1 MLWWVG
7 GMSERS
13 GRGGGGGGGGGAG
26 PGWAAGVLPEGA
38 VRVAGWCVVLLLV
51 TGVAW
56 VAVWLCVLF
65 RAAVIPVLLALLGTA
80 LLTPLHRRLLR
91 MRVQRSLAAG
101 LTCAAVL
108 VVVGGATYIV
118 VLALVDSGDQIV
130 ASAQLAAQDVA
141 GFLGAGEASL
151 NDLASNARELF
162 DRFGGPAASGVISGL
177 GLVAQAGAMGVL
189 AVLLVFFFIRD
200 GDRVVGSLRTMAP
213 GPVGEI
219 TEAIGRRAYRA
230 VEGFMRG
237 TTMIALIDGVLT
249 TIGLLIL
256 GVPGAAGLGAL
267 VFIGAYIP
275 YLGAFVSGVLAVLVA
290 LADRGAAIAAWT
302 LLVIFLVQMLEGNVL
317 QPVIQSRTVQMHPAV
332 VLVAITAG
340 ATVGGVIGVLLAVPA
355 TAAAFGIVAELR
367 ERYGGGSGAT
377 AAGAGPVGGEPGTP

>member
-1 MLWWVG
+1 
-7 GMSERS
+7 MSERS
-13 GRGGGGGGGGGAG
+13 GGEGGEGRG
-26 PGWAAGVLPEGA
+26 AGVLPEGA
-38 VRVAGWCVVLLLV
+38 VRLAGWCVVLLLV
-51 TGVAW
+51 AGVAW

-80 LLTPLHRRLLR
+80 LLTPLNRRLLA
-91 MRVQRSLAAG
+91 MKVQRSLAAG

-118 VLALVDSGDQIV
+118 VAALVDSGDQIV
-130 ASAQLAAQDVA
+130 ASAKLAAKDVA
-141 GFLGAGEASL
+141 RFLGAGEASL
-151 NDLASNARELF
+151 DDLASSARELF
-162 DRFGGPAASGVISGL
+162 DRFGEPAASGVISGL

-213 GPVGEI
+213 GPVGEM
-219 TEAIGRRAYRA
+219 TEAIARRAYRG

-249 TIGLLIL
+249 TVGLLIL
-256 GVPGAAGLGAL
+256 GVPGAPGLGAL

-290 LADRGAAIAAWT
+290 LADRGFAIALWT
-302 LLVIFLVQMLEGNVL
+302 LLVIFLVQMLEANVL

-355 TAAAFGIVAELR
+355 TAAGFGIVAELR
-367 ERYGGGSGAT
+367 ERFGGGSGAT
-377 AAGAGPVGGEPGTP
+377 AAGAAGSAGEPGTP

>member
-1 MLWWVG
+1 
-7 GMSERS
+7 MSERGG
-13 GRGGGGGGGGGAG
+13 GRG
-26 PGWAAGVLPEGA
+26 AGVLPEGA
-38 VRVAGWCVVLLLV
+38 GRLAGWCAVLLLV
-51 TGVAW
+51 AGVAW

-80 LLTPLHRRLLR
+80 LLTPLHRRLLA
-91 MRVQRSLAAG
+91 MKVQRSLAAG

-118 VLALVDSGDQIV
+118 VVALVDSGDQIV
-130 ASAQLAAQDVA
+130 ASAKLAAQDVA
-141 GFLGAGEASL
+141 RFLGAGEASL
-151 NDLASNARELF
+151 DDLASNARDLF
-162 DRFGGPAASGVISGL
+162 DRFGEPAASGVISGL

-189 AVLLVFFFIRD
+189 AVLLVFFFLRD

-213 GPVGEI
+213 GPVGEM
-219 TEAIGRRAYRA
+219 TEAIARRAYRA

-256 GVPGAAGLGAL
+256 GVPGAPGLGAL

-290 LADRGAAIAAWT
+290 LADGGFAIALWT
-302 LLVIFLVQMLEGNVL
+302 LLVIFLVQMLEANVL

-377 AAGAGPVGGEPGTP
+377 AAGAG

>member
-1 MLWWVG
+1 
-7 GMSERS
+7 MSERS
-13 GRGGGGGGGGGAG
+13 GGEGGGGVV
-26 PGWAAGVLPEGA
+26 PGWGAGVLPEGA

-130 ASAQLAAQDVA
+130 ASAKLAAQDVA
-141 GFLGAGEASL
+141 GFLGADEASL
-151 NDLASNARELF
+151 DDLASNARELF

-213 GPVGEI
+213 GHVGEI

-249 TIGLLIL
+249 TIGLLLL

-290 LADRGAAIAAWT
+290 LADRGVVIAAWT

>member
-1 MLWWVG
+1 MLWWG
-7 GMSERS
+7 RGMSERS
-13 GRGGGGGGGGGAG
+13 GGEGGGGVV
-26 PGWAAGVLPEGA
+26 PGWGAGVLPEGA

-130 ASAQLAAQDVA
+130 ASAKLAAQDVA
-141 GFLGAGEASL
+141 GFLGADEASL
-151 NDLASNARELF
+151 DDLASNARELF

-213 GPVGEI
+213 GHVGEI

-249 TIGLLIL
+249 TIGLLLL

-290 LADRGAAIAAWT
+290 LADRGVVIAAWT

>member
-1 MLWWVG
+1 MLWWG
-7 GMSERS
+7 RGMSERS
-13 GRGGGGGGGGGAG
+13 GGEGGGGVG
-26 PGWAAGVLPEGA
+26 PGWGAGVLPEGA

-130 ASAQLAAQDVA
+130 ASAKLAAQDVA
-141 GFLGAGEASL
+141 GFLGADEASL
-151 NDLASNARELF
+151 DDLASNARELF

-213 GPVGEI
+213 GHVGEI

-249 TIGLLIL
+249 TIGLLLL

-290 LADRGAAIAAWT
+290 LADRGVVIAAWT

>member
-1 MLWWVG
+1 
-7 GMSERS
+7 MSERS
-13 GRGGGGGGGGGAG
+13 GGEGGVG
-26 PGWAAGVLPEGA
+26 PGWGAGVLPEGA

-130 ASAQLAAQDVA
+130 ASAKLAAQDVA
-141 GFLGAGEASL
+141 GFLGADEASL
-151 NDLASNARELF
+151 DDLASNARELF

-213 GPVGEI
+213 GHVGEI

-249 TIGLLIL
+249 TIGLLLL

-290 LADRGAAIAAWT
+290 LADRGVVIAAWT

>member
-1 MLWWVG
+1 MLWWAR

-13 GRGGGGGGGGGAG
+13 GGEGGGGVG
-26 PGWAAGVLPEGA
+26 PGWGAGVLPEGA

-130 ASAQLAAQDVA
+130 ASAKLAAQDVA
-141 GFLGAGEASL
+141 GFLGADEASL
-151 NDLASNARELF
+151 DDLASNARELF

-213 GPVGEI
+213 GHIGEI

-249 TIGLLIL
+249 TIGLLLL

-290 LADRGAAIAAWT
+290 LADRGVVIAAWT

>member
-1 MLWWVG
+1 MLWWG
-7 GMSERS
+7 RGMSERS
-13 GRGGGGGGGGGAG
+13 GGEGGGGVR
-26 PGWAAGVLPEGA
+26 PGWGAGVLPEGA

-80 LLTPLHRRLLR
+80 LLTPLHRRLVR

-108 VVVGGATYIV
+108 VVVGGATYVV

-130 ASAQLAAQDVA
+130 ASAKLAAQDVA
-141 GFLGAGEASL
+141 GFLGAGQASL
-151 NDLASNARELF
+151 DDLASNARELF

-213 GPVGEI
+213 GKAGEI

-290 LADRGAAIAAWT
+290 LADRGVVIAAWT

>member
-1 MLWWVG
+1 MLWWAR

-13 GRGGGGGGGGGAG
+13 GGEGGVG
-26 PGWAAGVLPEGA
+26 PGWGAGVLPEGA

-130 ASAQLAAQDVA
+130 ASAKLAAQDVA
-141 GFLGAGEASL
+141 GFLGADEASL
-151 NDLASNARELF
+151 DDLASNARELF

-213 GPVGEI
+213 GHVGEI

-249 TIGLLIL
+249 TIGLLLL

-290 LADRGAAIAAWT
+290 LADRGVVIAAWT

>member
-1 MLWWVG
+1 
-7 GMSERS
+7 MSERS
-13 GRGGGGGGGGGAG
+13 GGEGGEGRGTGA
-26 PGWAAGVLPEGA
+26 LPEGA
-38 VRVAGWCVVLLLV
+38 VRLAGWCVVLLLV
-51 TGVAW
+51 AGVAW

-80 LLTPLHRRLLR
+80 LLTPLNRRLLA
-91 MRVQRSLAAG
+91 MKVQRSLAAG

-118 VLALVDSGDQIV
+118 VAALVDSGDQIV
-130 ASAQLAAQDVA
+130 ASAKLAAQDVA
-141 GFLGAGEASL
+141 RFLGAGEASL
-151 NDLASNARELF
+151 DDLASRARELF
-162 DRFGGPAASGVISGL
+162 DRFGEPAASGVISGL

-213 GPVGEI
+213 GPVGEM
-219 TEAIGRRAYRA
+219 TEAIARRAYRG

-249 TIGLLIL
+249 TVGLLIL
-256 GVPGAAGLGAL
+256 GVPGAPGLGAL

-290 LADRGAAIAAWT
+290 LADRGFAIALWT
-302 LLVIFLVQMLEGNVL
+302 LLVIFLVQMLEANVL

-355 TAAAFGIVAELR
+355 TAAGFGIVAELR
-367 ERYGGGSGAT
+367 ERFAGGSGAT
-377 AAGAGPVGGEPGTP
+377 AAGAAGSAGEPGKP

>member
-1 MLWWVG
+1 
-7 GMSERS
+7 MSERS
-13 GRGGGGGGGGGAG
+13 GGEGGGGVGAG
-26 PGWAAGVLPEGA
+26 WGAGVRPEGA

-130 ASAQLAAQDVA
+130 ASAKLAAQDVA
-141 GFLGAGEASL
+141 GFLGADEASL
-151 NDLASNARELF
+151 DDLASNARELF

-213 GPVGEI
+213 GHVGEI

-249 TIGLLIL
+249 TIGLLLL

-290 LADRGAAIAAWT
+290 LADRGVVIAAWT

>member
-1 MLWWVG
+1 
-7 GMSERS
+7 MSERS
-13 GRGGGGGGGGGAG
+13 GGEGGGGVR
-26 PGWAAGVLPEGA
+26 PGWGAGVLPEGA

-130 ASAQLAAQDVA
+130 ASAKLAAQDVA
-141 GFLGAGEASL
+141 GFLGADEASL
-151 NDLASNARELF
+151 DDLASNARELF

-213 GPVGEI
+213 GHVGEI

-249 TIGLLIL
+249 TIGLLLL

-290 LADRGAAIAAWT
+290 LADRGVVIAAWT

>member
-1 MLWWVG
+1 MLWWAR

-13 GRGGGGGGGGGAG
+13 GGEGGGGVGAG
-26 PGWAAGVLPEGA
+26 WGAGVLPEGA

-130 ASAQLAAQDVA
+130 ASAKLAAQDVA
-141 GFLGAGEASL
+141 GFLGADEASL
-151 NDLASNARELF
+151 DDLASNARELF

-213 GPVGEI
+213 GHVGEI

-249 TIGLLIL
+249 TIGLLLL

-290 LADRGAAIAAWT
+290 LADRGVVIAAWT

>member
-1 MLWWVG
+1 
-7 GMSERS
+7 MSERS
-13 GRGGGGGGGGGAG
+13 GGGGGGGVG
-26 PGWAAGVLPEGA
+26 PGWGAGVLPEGA

-130 ASAQLAAQDVA
+130 ASAKLAAQDVA
-141 GFLGAGEASL
+141 GFLGADEASL
-151 NDLASNARELF
+151 DDLASNARELF

-213 GPVGEI
+213 GHVGEI

-249 TIGLLIL
+249 TIGLLLL

-290 LADRGAAIAAWT
+290 LADRGVVIAAWT

>member
-1 MLWWVG
+1 
-7 GMSERS
+7 MSERS
-13 GRGGGGGGGGGAG
+13 GGEGGGGVG
-26 PGWAAGVLPEGA
+26 PGWGAGVLPEGA

-130 ASAQLAAQDVA
+130 ASAKLAAQDVA
-141 GFLGAGEASL
+141 GFLGADEASL
-151 NDLASNARELF
+151 DDLASSARELF

-213 GPVGEI
+213 GHVGEI

-249 TIGLLIL
+249 TIGLLLL

-290 LADRGAAIAAWT
+290 LADRGVVIAAWT

>member
-1 MLWWVG
+1 MLWWG
-7 GMSERS
+7 RGMSERS
-13 GRGGGGGGGGGAG
+13 GGEGGGGVG
-26 PGWAAGVLPEGA
+26 PGWGAGVLPEGA

-130 ASAQLAAQDVA
+130 ASAKLAAQDVA
-141 GFLGAGEASL
+141 GFLGADEASL
-151 NDLASNARELF
+151 DDLASNARELF

-213 GPVGEI
+213 GHVGEI

-249 TIGLLIL
+249 TIGLLLL

-290 LADRGAAIAAWT
+290 LADRGVVIAAWT

-317 QPVIQSRTVQMHPAV
+317 QPVIQSRTVQTHPAV

>member
-1 MLWWVG
+1 
-7 GMSERS
+7 MSERS
-13 GRGGGGGGGGGAG
+13 GGEGGGGVG
-26 PGWAAGVLPEGA
+26 PGWGAGVLPEGA

-130 ASAQLAAQDVA
+130 ASAKLAAQDVA
-141 GFLGAGEASL
+141 GFLGADEASL
-151 NDLASNARELF
+151 DDLASNARELF

-213 GPVGEI
+213 GHVGEI

-249 TIGLLIL
+249 TIGLLLL

-290 LADRGAAIAAWT
+290 LADRGVVIAAWT

-317 QPVIQSRTVQMHPAV
+317 QPVIQSRTVQTHPAV

>member
-1 MLWWVG
+1 
-7 GMSERS
+7 MSERS
-13 GRGGGGGGGGGAG
+13 GGEGGGGVG
-26 PGWAAGVLPEGA
+26 PGWGAGVLPEGA
-38 VRVAGWCVVLLLV
+38 VRVAGWCVVLRV

-130 ASAQLAAQDVA
+130 ASAKLAAQDVA
-141 GFLGAGEASL
+141 GFLGADEASL
-151 NDLASNARELF
+151 DDLASNARELF

-213 GPVGEI
+213 GHVGEI

-249 TIGLLIL
+249 TIGLLLL

-290 LADRGAAIAAWT
+290 LADRGVVIAAWT

>member
-1 MLWWVG
+1 
-7 GMSERS
+7 MSERS
-13 GRGGGGGGGGGAG
+13 GGEGGGGVR
-26 PGWAAGVLPEGA
+26 PGWGAGVLPEGA

-80 LLTPLHRRLLR
+80 LLTPLHRRLVR

-108 VVVGGATYIV
+108 VVVGGATYVV

-130 ASAQLAAQDVA
+130 ASAKLAAQDVA

-151 NDLASNARELF
+151 DDLASNARELF

-189 AVLLVFFFIRD
+189 AVLLVFFFLRD

-213 GPVGEI
+213 GKAGEI

-290 LADRGAAIAAWT
+290 LADRGVVIAAWT

>member
-1 MLWWVG
+1 
-7 GMSERS
+7 MSERS
-13 GRGGGGGGGGGAG
+13 GGEGGDGVG
-26 PGWAAGVLPEGA
+26 PGWGAGVLPEGA

-130 ASAQLAAQDVA
+130 ASAKLAAQDVA
-141 GFLGAGEASL
+141 GFLGADEASL
-151 NDLASNARELF
+151 DDLASNARELF

-200 GDRVVGSLRTMAP
+200 GDRVMGSLRTMAP
-213 GPVGEI
+213 GHVGEI

-249 TIGLLIL
+249 TIGLLLL

-290 LADRGAAIAAWT
+290 LADRGVVIAAWT

>member
-1 MLWWVG
+1 
-7 GMSERS
+7 MSERS
-13 GRGGGGGGGGGAG
+13 GGEGGGGVG
-26 PGWAAGVLPEGA
+26 PGWGVGVLPEGA

-130 ASAQLAAQDVA
+130 ASAKLAAQDVA
-141 GFLGAGEASL
+141 GFLGADEASL
-151 NDLASNARELF
+151 DDLASNARELF

-213 GPVGEI
+213 GHVGEI

-249 TIGLLIL
+249 TIGLLLL

-290 LADRGAAIAAWT
+290 LADRGVVIAAWT

>member
-1 MLWWVG
+1 MLWWG
-7 GMSERS
+7 RGMSERS
-13 GRGGGGGGGGGAG
+13 GGEGGGGVG
-26 PGWAAGVLPEGA
+26 PGWGAGVLPEGA

-130 ASAQLAAQDVA
+130 ASAKLAAQDVA
-141 GFLGAGEASL
+141 GFLGADEASL
-151 NDLASNARELF
+151 DDLASNARELF

-213 GPVGEI
+213 GHVGEI

-249 TIGLLIL
+249 TIGLLLL
-256 GVPGAAGLGAL
+256 GLPGAAGLGAL

-290 LADRGAAIAAWT
+290 LADRGVVIAAWT

>member
-1 MLWWVG
+1 
-7 GMSERS
+7 MSERS
-13 GRGGGGGGGGGAG
+13 GREGGGAG

-130 ASAQLAAQDVA
+130 ASAKLAAQDVA

-151 NDLASNARELF
+151 DDLASNARELF

-290 LADRGAAIAAWT
+290 LADRGVAIAAWT

-377 AAGAGPVGGEPGTP
+377 AAGAGPVGGGSGTP

>member
-1 MLWWVG
+1 MLWWG
-7 GMSERS
+7 RGMSERS
-13 GRGGGGGGGGGAG
+13 GGEGGGGGGVG
-26 PGWAAGVLPEGA
+26 PGWGAGVLPEGA

-130 ASAQLAAQDVA
+130 ASAKLAAQDVA
-141 GFLGAGEASL
+141 GFLGADEASL
-151 NDLASNARELF
+151 DDLASNARELF

-213 GPVGEI
+213 GHVGEI

-249 TIGLLIL
+249 TIGLLLL

-290 LADRGAAIAAWT
+290 LADRGVVIAAWT

>member
-1 MLWWVG
+1 
-7 GMSERS
+7 MSERS
-13 GRGGGGGGGGGAG
+13 GGEGGGGVR
-26 PGWAAGVLPEGA
+26 PGWGAGVLPEGA

-80 LLTPLHRRLLR
+80 LLTPLHRRLVR

-108 VVVGGATYIV
+108 VVVGGATYVV

-130 ASAQLAAQDVA
+130 ASAKLAAQDVA

-151 NDLASNARELF
+151 DDLASNARELF

-213 GPVGEI
+213 SQAGEI

-230 VEGFMRG
+230 VEGFMPG

-290 LADRGAAIAAWT
+290 LADRGVVIAAWT

>member
-1 MLWWVG
+1 
-7 GMSERS
+7 MSERS
-13 GRGGGGGGGGGAG
+13 GGEGGGGVG
-26 PGWAAGVLPEGA
+26 PGWGAGVLPEGA
-38 VRVAGWCVVLLLV
+38 VRVAGWCVVLPLV

-130 ASAQLAAQDVA
+130 ASAKLAAQDVA
-141 GFLGAGEASL
+141 GFLGADEASL
-151 NDLASNARELF
+151 DDLASNARELF

-213 GPVGEI
+213 GHVGEI

-249 TIGLLIL
+249 TIGLLLL

-290 LADRGAAIAAWT
+290 LADRGVVIAAWT

>member
-1 MLWWVG
+1 
-7 GMSERS
+7 MSERS
-13 GRGGGGGGGGGAG
+13 GGEGGGGVG
-26 PGWAAGVLPEGA
+26 PGWGAGVLPEGA
-38 VRVAGWCVVLLLV
+38 VRVVGWCVVLLLV

-130 ASAQLAAQDVA
+130 ASAKLAAQDVA
-141 GFLGAGEASL
+141 GFLGADEASL
-151 NDLASNARELF
+151 DDLASNARELF

-213 GPVGEI
+213 GHVGEI

-249 TIGLLIL
+249 TIGLLLL

-290 LADRGAAIAAWT
+290 LADRGVVIAAWT

>member
-1 MLWWVG
+1 MLWWG
-7 GMSERS
+7 RGMSERS
-13 GRGGGGGGGGGAG
+13 GGEGGGGVR
-26 PGWAAGVLPEGA
+26 PGWGAGVLPEGA

-80 LLTPLHRRLLR
+80 LLTPLHRRLVR

-108 VVVGGATYIV
+108 VVVGGATYVV

-130 ASAQLAAQDVA
+130 ASAKLAAQDVA

-151 NDLASNARELF
+151 DDLASNARELF

-213 GPVGEI
+213 GKAGEI

-290 LADRGAAIAAWT
+290 LADRGVVIAAWT

>member
-1 MLWWVG
+1 
-7 GMSERS
+7 MSERS
-13 GRGGGGGGGGGAG
+13 GGEGGGGVG
-26 PGWAAGVLPEGA
+26 PGWGAGVLPEGA
-38 VRVAGWCVVLLLV
+38 VRVAGWCVLLLLV

-130 ASAQLAAQDVA
+130 ASAKLAAQDVA
-141 GFLGAGEASL
+141 GFLGADEASL
-151 NDLASNARELF
+151 DDLASNARELF

-213 GPVGEI
+213 GHVGEI

-249 TIGLLIL
+249 TIGLLLL

-290 LADRGAAIAAWT
+290 LADRGVVIAAWT

>member
-1 MLWWVG
+1 MLWWG
-7 GMSERS
+7 RGMSERS
-13 GRGGGGGGGGGAG
+13 GGEGGGGVV
-26 PGWAAGVLPEGA
+26 PGWGAGVLPEGA

-130 ASAQLAAQDVA
+130 ASAKLAAQDVA
-141 GFLGAGEASL
+141 GFLGADEASL
-151 NDLASNARELF
+151 DDLASNARELF

-213 GPVGEI
+213 GHVGEI

-249 TIGLLIL
+249 TIGLLLL

-290 LADRGAAIAAWT
+290 LADRGVVIAAWT

-340 ATVGGVIGVLLAVPA
+340 ATVGGVIGVLLAVPT

>member
-1 MLWWVG
+1 
-7 GMSERS
+7 MSERS
-13 GRGGGGGGGGGAG
+13 GGEGGGGVG
-26 PGWAAGVLPEGA
+26 PGWGAGVLPEGA

-91 MRVQRSLAAG
+91 MRVQRSLAAV

-130 ASAQLAAQDVA
+130 ASAKLAAQDVA
-141 GFLGAGEASL
+141 GFLGADEASL
-151 NDLASNARELF
+151 DDLASNARELF

-213 GPVGEI
+213 GHVGEI

-249 TIGLLIL
+249 TIGLLLL

-290 LADRGAAIAAWT
+290 LADRGVVIAAWT

>member
-1 MLWWVG
+1 
-7 GMSERS
+7 MSERS
-13 GRGGGGGGGGGAG
+13 GGEGGDGVG
-26 PGWAAGVLPEGA
+26 PGWGAGVLPEGV

-130 ASAQLAAQDVA
+130 ASAKLAAQDVA
-141 GFLGAGEASL
+141 GFLGADEASL
-151 NDLASNARELF
+151 DDLASNARELF

-200 GDRVVGSLRTMAP
+200 GDRVMGSLRTMAP
-213 GPVGEI
+213 GHVGEI

-249 TIGLLIL
+249 TIGLLLL

-290 LADRGAAIAAWT
+290 LADRGVVIAAWT

>member
-1 MLWWVG
+1 MLWWG
-7 GMSERS
+7 RGMSERS
-13 GRGGGGGGGGGAG
+13 GGEGGGGVG
-26 PGWAAGVLPEGA
+26 PGWGAGVLPEGA

-130 ASAQLAAQDVA
+130 ASAKLAAQDVA
-141 GFLGAGEASL
+141 GFLGADEASL
-151 NDLASNARELF
+151 DDLASNARELF

-213 GPVGEI
+213 GHVGEI

-249 TIGLLIL
+249 TIGLLLL

-290 LADRGAAIAAWT
+290 LADRGVVIAAWT

-377 AAGAGPVGGEPGTP
+377 AAGAGPVGGEPGTL

>member
-1 MLWWVG
+1 
-7 GMSERS
+7 MSERS
-13 GRGGGGGGGGGAG
+13 GGEGGGGVR
-26 PGWAAGVLPEGA
+26 PGWGAGVLPEGA

-80 LLTPLHRRLLR
+80 LLTPLHRRLVR

-108 VVVGGATYIV
+108 VVVGGATYVV

-130 ASAQLAAQDVA
+130 ASAKLAAQDVA
-141 GFLGAGEASL
+141 GFLGAGQASL
-151 NDLASNARELF
+151 DDLASNARELF

-213 GPVGEI
+213 GKAGEI

-290 LADRGAAIAAWT
+290 LADRGVVIAAWT

-367 ERYGGGSGAT
+367 ERYGSGAT
-377 AAGAGPVGGEPGTP
+377 AAGGPVGVEPGTP

>member
-1 MLWWVG
+1 
-7 GMSERS
+7 MSERS
-13 GRGGGGGGGGGAG
+13 GGEGGGGVR
-26 PGWAAGVLPEGA
+26 PGWGAGVLPEGA

-80 LLTPLHRRLLR
+80 LLTPLHRRLVR

-108 VVVGGATYIV
+108 VVVGGATYVV

-130 ASAQLAAQDVA
+130 ASAKLAAQDVA

-151 NDLASNARELF
+151 DDLASNARELF

-213 GPVGEI
+213 GKAGEI

-290 LADRGAAIAAWT
+290 LADRGVVIAAWT

>member
-1 MLWWVG
+1 MLWWG
-7 GMSERS
+7 RGMSERS
-13 GRGGGGGGGGGAG
+13 GGGGGGGVG
-26 PGWAAGVLPEGA
+26 PGWGAGVLPEGA

-130 ASAQLAAQDVA
+130 ASAKLAAQDVA
-141 GFLGAGEASL
+141 GFLGADEASL
-151 NDLASNARELF
+151 DDLASNARELF

-213 GPVGEI
+213 GHVGEI

-249 TIGLLIL
+249 TIGLLLL

-290 LADRGAAIAAWT
+290 LADRGVVIAAWT

>member
-1 MLWWVG
+1 
-7 GMSERS
+7 MSERS
-13 GRGGGGGGGGGAG
+13 GGEGGGGVG
-26 PGWAAGVLPEGA
+26 PGWGAGVLPEGA

-130 ASAQLAAQDVA
+130 ASAKLAAQDVA
-141 GFLGAGEASL
+141 GFLGADEASL
-151 NDLASNARELF
+151 DDLASNARELF

-213 GPVGEI
+213 GHVGEI

-249 TIGLLIL
+249 TIGLLLL

-290 LADRGAAIAAWT
+290 LADRGVVIAAWT

-367 ERYGGGSGAT
+367 ERYGSGSGAT

>member
-1 MLWWVG
+1 MLWWG
-7 GMSERS
+7 RGMSERS
-13 GRGGGGGGGGGAG
+13 GGEGGEGVG
-26 PGWAAGVLPEGA
+26 PGWGAGVLPEGA

-130 ASAQLAAQDVA
+130 ASAKLAAQDVA
-141 GFLGAGEASL
+141 GFLGADEASL
-151 NDLASNARELF
+151 DDLASNARELF

-200 GDRVVGSLRTMAP
+200 GDRVMGSLRTMAP
-213 GPVGEI
+213 GHVGEI

-249 TIGLLIL
+249 TIGLLLL

-290 LADRGAAIAAWT
+290 LADRGVVIAAWT

>member
-1 MLWWVG
+1 
-7 GMSERS
+7 MSERS
-13 GRGGGGGGGGGAG
+13 GGEGGGGVR
-26 PGWAAGVLPEGA
+26 PGWGAGVLPEGA

-80 LLTPLHRRLLR
+80 LLTPLHRRLVR

-108 VVVGGATYIV
+108 VVVGGATYVV

-130 ASAQLAAQDVA
+130 ASAKLAAQDVA

-151 NDLASNARELF
+151 DDLASNARELF

-213 GPVGEI
+213 GKAGEI

-290 LADRGAAIAAWT
+290 LADRGVVIAAWT

-377 AAGAGPVGGEPGTP
+377 AAGAGPVGVEPGTP